1 VNRQDSPSL
10 GVTRARPVA
19 RTPILGSARRAPA
32 PSVVGCLGLLML
44 PALCSACDPARIR
57 RWPRLEVPVAGTKLD
72 PPPPASVVWLRIASA
87 HVPAA
92 RPNGNPWDEDG
103 SAPDPYVVLSVEGE
117 KLLQS
122 TPVGDDVTPTW
133 KRGPHGNYQIA
144 DGAKVRLEVIDDD
157 GLGGDTIAAADV
169 SPPRADEA
177 KGGIESFDL
186 GGGVTV
192 ALGVEP
198 AHALY
203 GLGFDYK
210 FVLQSCHLTKVF
222 AQGPAGRAGMRV
234 GDELIEVGGA
244 KVSELSADNLRAM
257 FGPVPK
263 QGLMLQVLHEGATT
277 QAVHI
282 AEGPV
287 YPLTSEY
294 GPID

>member
-1 VNRQDSPSL
+1 MNGQHQPSL
-10 GVTRARPVA
+10 GVIRGRPVA
-19 RTPILGSARRAPA
+19 RTPISGSARRAPA

-44 PALCSACDPARIR
+44 PALCSACDPARMR
-57 RWPRLEVPVAGTKLD
+57 RWPRLEIPVAGTKLD

-87 HVPAA
+87 RVPAA
-92 RPNGNPWDEDG
+92 RANGNPWDEDG
-103 SAPDPYVVLSVEGE
+103 SPPDPYVVLSVDGE
-117 KLLQS
+117 KILQS
-122 TPVGDDVTPTW
+122 APISDDVAPTW
-133 KRGPHGNYQIA
+133 MKGPHGNFEIP
-144 DGAKVRLEVIDDD
+144 DGAKVHLEVIDDD
-157 GLGGDTIAAADV
+157 GLSGDTIAAADV

-177 KGGIESFDL
+177 KGGIESYDL

-192 ALGVEP
+192 GLGVEP

-222 AQGPAGRAGMRV
+222 AHGPAGRAGMRV
-234 GDELIEVGGA
+234 GDEIIEVGGA
-244 KVSELSADNLRAM
+244 KVSELSADNLRTS
-257 FGPVPK
+257 FGPVPR
-263 QGLMLQVLHEGATT
+263 QGLMLQVLHEGETT

-287 YPLTSEY
+287 YALTREY